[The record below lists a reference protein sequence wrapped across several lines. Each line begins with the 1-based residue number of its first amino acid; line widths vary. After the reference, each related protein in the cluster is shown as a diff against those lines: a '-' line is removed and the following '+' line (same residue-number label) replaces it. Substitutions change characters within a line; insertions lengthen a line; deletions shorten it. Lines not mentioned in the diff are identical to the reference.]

1 MFPTKP
7 GVKDPMAIPASV
19 YLTMVGRPARLA
31 ITQLKNGR
39 IKATAMLISN
49 GDSRIAKAVGMNSS
63 GQAVCQRIEQEF
75 DRGSHQMLREIPLRV
90 ARNIS
95 TAAAVGQL
103 NTS

>member
-1 MFPTKP
+1 
-7 GVKDPMAIPASV
+7 
-19 YLTMVGRPARLA
+19 MVGRLARLA
-31 ITQLKNGR
+31 IIPPKNCR

-49 GDSRIAKAVGMNSS
+49 DNSCIAKAVGMNSS

-75 DRGSHQMLREIPLRV
+75 DRRSHQMLREIPLRV